1 MTHSIPRLRRLNG
14 TSVQLLTQFGRDHG
28 LSIDQ
33 CLADTQLNWRLLA
46 EPGAE
51 VEAQQELQLIRN
63 LVRHLGHIPGIGLQ
77 AGLRYRLSS
86 YGIWGF
92 ALLSSPNYRSAI
104 QLGLRYLDLT
114 CVFHRIQF
122 EEKGQE
128 AILIF
133 DDRDVPED
141 LKLFVL
147 ERDIAGALSMQRD
160 LTNSRLPLFSAHWRL
175 APPAD
180 ASPHQA
186 LLGVAPVFDAPENRV
201 VFSRA
206 LLDLPLPGANPVV
219 AKQCEVECQAIL
231 ARQRAYGGLAGK
243 VRDCFLARPGQVI
256 DMEMIALELHMTS
269 RTLRRR
275 LEAEGT
281 SFRQLQDEVRQ
292 VLAEELLT
300 STNLNLEEI
309 AERLG
314 YGDVSNFLR
323 AFKRWK
329 DMSPGSY
336 RLQSRVV

>member
-1 MTHSIPRLRRLNG
+1 MTHSLPRLRRLNG

-28 LSIDQ
+28 LSIEQ
-33 CLADTQLNWRLLA
+33 CLADTRLNWRLLA

-122 EEKGQE
+122 EEQGRE
-128 AILIF
+128 AILTY
-133 DDRDVPED
+133 DDREVPDD

-160 LTNSRLPLFSAHWRL
+160 LTNSVLPLFSAQFRV
-175 APPAD
+175 PQPAD
-180 ASPHQA
+180 TSPYQA
-186 LLGVAPVFDAPENRV
+186 LLGITPLFGAAENRV
-201 VFSRA
+201 AFARA
-206 LLDLPLPGANPVV
+206 LLDLPLPGANSSV
-219 AKQCEVECQAIL
+219 ARQCEQECQAL
-231 ARQRAYGGLAGK
+231 VARQRACDGLAGR
-243 VRDCFLARPGQVI
+243 VRDGFLAKPGQVP
-256 DMEMIALELHMTS
+256 DMEMIAAELHMTS

-292 VLAEELLT
+292 VLAEELLSAT
-300 STNLNLEEI
+300 SLNMEEI

-329 DMSPGSY
+329 GQSPGSY
-336 RLQSRVV
+336 RLQSRG